1 MRYNAYD
8 VLAQIRRPVRLL
20 FVLLFVA
27 AAAACS
33 GGGSSSLPAVQAG
46 AARNALNTAG
56 GGTAVTLAIDAGG
69 PATAGF
75 TADQYFTASSST
87 GTDTSPIDVSGPNV
101 APAAIFAT
109 FRTAPGTLTYA
120 ITGLVPN
127 SAAHGFLFFEEPQ
140 LSGSG
145 GRVLD
150 VTAGGTTVAA
160 ALDIFAT
167 AGAAHKAVGV
177 PFSAIADATGTLQI
191 AIVPLNGS
199 AIISGLKVYA
209 TAAPAPSPS
218 PSVPPQAAVLSIN
231 AGGAAASTFSADA
244 YFGAASS
251 AGTDGIPVNVS
262 GPNLA
267 PAVIFATYRMA
278 PGTLTYAIPGYAP
291 SSAAHGFLFFE
302 EPLLTGAGQRVMNV
316 SIGSTTVATA
326 FDIFAAAG
334 AAHTG
339 VSLSF
344 NATTD
349 ATGTLQIVLTPVAG
363 SPIVSGF
370 KVYGTPAP
378 APVATPT
385 PTPTATPTPLPT
397 PSPTPT
403 PVVVRRGFLGAF
415 YRAEG
420 APPYGVFASGS
431 PNQKP
436 NPYPSPGTTLFGP
449 SGYCDAVAPNGYS
462 ISSGYVVDPAKL
474 SDIVN
479 LGVKWTRTEISADLI
494 DQSHIFG
501 TYTFDTLDSAQCAAL
516 RNGITPIVGIEAGQ
530 VNYDAVPG
538 VYSPV
543 VEPNYE
549 SAPDF
554 GQYCGV
560 IAAHETQTFG
570 AVTRYSIPGNEI
582 NDNPAAFG
590 GGEAQIAAYTQAC
603 YHAIKTIQ
611 PNAVVYGFE
620 LDMNS
625 TRNAPAFVQRMT
637 GRGCGVGT
645 CYDALS
651 IHLFPPYPLP
661 PAGTPCYPNPG
672 GNYDLQCVTDVR
684 DGRPR
689 SGAARAD
696 R

>member
-1 MRYNAYD
+1 M
-8 VLAQIRRPVRLL
+8 
-20 FVLLFVA
+20 
-27 AAAACS
+27 
-33 GGGSSSLPAVQAG
+33 
-46 AARNALNTAG
+46 
-56 GGTAVTLAIDAGG
+56 
-69 PATAGF
+69 
-75 TADQYFTASSST
+75 
-87 GTDTSPIDVSGPNV
+87 
-101 APAAIFAT
+101 
-109 FRTAPGTLTYA
+109 
-120 ITGLVPN
+120 
-127 SAAHGFLFFEEPQ
+127 
-140 LSGSG
+140 
-145 GRVLD
+145 
-150 VTAGGTTVAA
+150 
-160 ALDIFAT
+160 
-167 AGAAHKAVGV
+167 
-177 PFSAIADATGTLQI
+177 
-191 AIVPLNGS
+191 
-199 AIISGLKVYA
+199 
-209 TAAPAPSPS
+209 
-218 PSVPPQAAVLSIN
+218 LSIN
-231 AGGAAASTFSADA
+231 SGGAAASTFSADA

-403 PVVVRRGFLGAF
+403 PVVVRRGFLGASTAP
-415 YRAEG
+415 RARRRTVFSHPAHPTRSRIRIR
-420 APPYGVFASGS
+420 APVRRCWPERLLRRGSAQRLFDLLRLRCRSGEAVRHRQ
-431 PNQKP
+431 PRREV
-436 NPYPSPGTTLFGP
+436 
-449 SGYCDAVAPNGYS
+449 DAH
-462 ISSGYVVDPAKL
+462 
-474 SDIVN
+474 
-479 LGVKWTRTEISADLI
+479 EISADLI

-672 GNYDLQCVTDVR
+672 GNYDLQCVTDVQTAAQDPALHVLIGEFAYLVTSTVPDEATKSAAVIAAMNAFAENPYV
-684 DGRPR
+684 DGVNYGNVDECA
-689 SGAARAD
+689 SYLNTYFAGGCLISTAGATLPAYAALQALAQSAF
-696 R
+696 